1 MIVERVWVGNSLR
14 NYNYLVACEET
25 GEALAIDPLAHE
37 ECLRIAR
44 RRGFEITQVLNTH
57 EHTDHV
63 AGNDHVVAATG
74 AEVIAHTRAKIP
86 GVDRRVGAGA
96 HVQVGKTVTLEC
108 MDTPGHTMSHIC
120 LLALDGEA
128 ALFSGD
134 ALFNAGAGNCRNG
147 GDPEALYETF
157 AQQLEPLEST
167 VRLYP
172 GHDYLVA
179 NLKFTLDR
187 EPGNA
192 AATEMLGY
200 VEGLDG
206 DDSPILTIG
215 QEKEINTFFRL
226 GSREVVSGVC
236 RALDGLPVAPTAKQ
250 VFVSLRTLRDRW

>member
-25 GEALAIDPLAHE
+25 GEALAIDPLAHAQ
-37 ECLRIAR
+37 CLQLAR
-44 RRGFEITQVLNTH
+44 ARGLEITQVLNTH
-57 EHTDHV
+57 EHADHV

-74 AEVIAHTRAKIP
+74 AEVIAHTRAKIR
-86 GVDRRVGAGA
+86 GVDRRVGAGSR
-96 HVQVGKTVTLEC
+96 VQVGKTVTLEC

-120 LLALDGEA
+120 LLARDGGA

-134 ALFNAGAGNCRNG
+134 TLFNAGAGNCHNG

-157 AQQLEPLEST
+157 ARQLEQLDPT

-187 EPGNA
+187 EPGNE
-192 AATEMLGY
+192 AATAMLGD
-200 VEGLDG
+200 VEGHDG
-206 DDSPILTIG
+206 DDSPTLTLG
-215 QEKEINTFFRL
+215 EEKEINTFFRL
-226 GSREVVSGVC
+226 QSSGVVAGLR
-236 RALDGLPVAPTAKQ
+236 RAFGGLSEAPTAKQ
-250 VFVSLRTLRDRW
+250 VFLLLRKLRDRW